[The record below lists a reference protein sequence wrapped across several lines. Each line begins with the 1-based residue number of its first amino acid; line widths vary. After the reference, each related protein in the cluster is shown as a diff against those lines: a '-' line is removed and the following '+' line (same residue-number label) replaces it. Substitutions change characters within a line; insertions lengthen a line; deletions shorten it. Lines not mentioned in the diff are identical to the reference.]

1 MGEVEDLRAHAER
14 CRRLAKA
21 MPDVETMKSLERMA
35 AEFERQAEEIE
46 RAGPMPPPLR
56 QAN

>member
-35 AEFERQAEEIE
+35 AEFDEQAERLEQGVE
-46 RAGPMPPPLR
+46 MPPLR
-56 QAN
+56 RAN

>member
-1 MGEVEDLRAHAER
+1 MGEVEELRAHAER

-35 AEFERQAEEIE
+35 ADFDCQADGLERRTTLPPPR
-46 RAGPMPPPLR
+46 RAG
-56 QAN
+56 

>member
-21 MPDVETMKSLERMA
+21 MPDIETMKSLERMA
-35 AEFERQAEEIE
+35 ADFDQQAEHLE
-46 RAGPMPPPLR
+46 RGVPMPPLR

>member
-1 MGEVEDLRAHAER
+1 MGEVEELRAHAER

-35 AEFERQAEEIE
+35 ADFESQAERLE
-46 RAGPMPPPLR
+46 RGEAAPPLR